1 MEKKKK
7 KQKKHNSQCGPG
19 LCAPYQ
25 YNSSI
30 KTRGVASWKCVKI
43 NVPVLRVVITSS
55 DYTLLVPH
63 FSGNSTIWN
72 ETMKYNELCHNAID
86 CCGWVGGHN
95 NKASACKQPFIFKS
109 SVLISCTC
117 KRTEFG
123 MYMCRVCTLKVI
135 FFCQSNQIKEIPPL
149 LFRCVTDKENN
160 QWTPVTSYTIVSA

>member
-7 KQKKHNSQCGPG
+7 KNRRNTTANAVLDSVRPTNTT
-19 LCAPYQ
+19 A
-25 YNSSI
+25 
-30 KTRGVASWKCVKI
+30 ASRHEAWLHGNCVKI
-43 NVPVLRVVITSS
+43 NVPVLRVVIISS

-109 SVLISCTC
+109 SVLISCTF

-135 FFCQSNQIKEIPPL
+135 FFLSIKSNKRNSSFIIPMRDWQGKQPMNA
-149 LFRCVTDKENN
+149 CYVIH
-160 QWTPVTSYTIVSA
+160 YC